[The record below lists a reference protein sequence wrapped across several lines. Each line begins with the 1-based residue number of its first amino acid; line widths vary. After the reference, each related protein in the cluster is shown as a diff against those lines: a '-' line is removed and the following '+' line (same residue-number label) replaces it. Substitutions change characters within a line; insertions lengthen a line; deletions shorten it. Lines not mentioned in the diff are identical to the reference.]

1 MRAIER
7 VPDLWFVDPTWLV
20 HPEWLTA
27 VIGVIASSALA
38 LGWAR
43 FAARRRGRALLG
55 AAAKIGVGDR
65 AREAAL
71 LVALVAIGLALL
83 GPRVGQRVILVPATG
98 VDMVFLVDVSRSMD
112 ARDVPPTRLDRA
124 RRAAEELLA
133 RLGPEDRA
141 GLAVFGSRGLLLAP
155 LTPDHSALREFL
167 SSLDTRLIL
176 PAGSNLG
183 AGIDAALTAFSP
195 ASERPKIVF
204 VLSDGEDPE
213 HRRDLGAGRAAAAGV
228 RVLAA
233 ALGSDLGAEILD
245 HGAPLRDGDGR
256 IVRTRRN
263 QSRLERLT
271 DATGGEVFAGDRWGE
286 IEIAR
291 AAASI
296 RRDAAAS
303 RGAPV
308 PRRVAAVRV
317 GPLVAL
323 AFVLLL
329 AEMLPRPRWWGRPR
343 RAVAAT
349 GLAAIALATAAAP
362 ALRAN
367 ALHAN
372 GEAAGVD
379 RIAAIAQIAEA
390 EQWVRGNPD
399 DGRLWILLGL
409 ARLDEGQPESAARAF
424 VVAAIIAR
432 ESDLAALAYYNL
444 GVAALERGDLETAR
458 DAFFD
463 SLALAPGDLQARF
476 NLEWTLL
483 GLAVKPFPELRAEA
497 EPVPGEPPAEASARS
512 RTESDLVGTT
522 PDVVAP
528 EPSEVERARLLGR
541 VVDDPT
547 RAFRSGRGRVDHRR
561 PFGLAW

>member
-1 MRAIER
+1 MRAIDL
-7 VPDLWFVDPTWLV
+7 VPSVWLVDPTWLV

-27 VIGVIASSALA
+27 VLGVIAASTLA

-43 FAARRRGRALLG
+43 FLARRRGRALLG

-71 LVALVAIGLALL
+71 LVAGIAIGLALL

-98 VDMVFLVDVSRSMD
+98 VDVVFLVDVSRSMD

-124 RRAAEELLA
+124 RRAAGELLA

-155 LTPDHSALREFL
+155 LTPDHSALLELL
-167 SSLDTRLIL
+167 SSLDTRLML

-195 ASERPKIVF
+195 ASERPEIVF

-213 HRRDLGAGRAAAAGV
+213 RRRDLGAGRAAAAGV

-245 HGAPLRDGDGR
+245 HGAPLRDGAGR

-263 QSRLERLT
+263 QSRLERLA
-271 DATGGEVFAGDRWGE
+271 DATGGEVFAGDRWGDFE
-286 IEIAR
+286 FAR

-296 RRDAAAS
+296 RRDAAVS
-303 RGAPV
+303 QGTRV

-329 AEMLPRPRWWGRPR
+329 GEMLPRSRWRRRPG
-343 RAVAAT
+343 RAVAAI
-349 GLAAIALATAAAP
+349 GLAAIALVTAGGA

-367 ALHAN
+367 ALSAK
-372 GEAAGVD
+372 GEGTGVD
-379 RIAAIAQIAEA
+379 RIAAVAEIAEA
-390 EQWVRGNPD
+390 EQRVGGNPE
-399 DGRLWILLGL
+399 DGRLWVMLGL

-424 VVAAIIAR
+424 VAAAIIAR
-432 ESDLAALAYYNL
+432 EPELAALAYYNL
-444 GVAALERGDLETAR
+444 G
-458 DAFFD
+458 
-463 SLALAPGDLQARF
+463 
-476 NLEWTLL
+476 
-483 GLAVKPFPELRAEA
+483 
-497 EPVPGEPPAEASARS
+497 
-512 RTESDLVGTT
+512 
-522 PDVVAP
+522 
-528 EPSEVERARLLGR
+528 
-541 VVDDPT
+541 
-547 RAFRSGRGRVDHRR
+547 
-561 PFGLAW
+561 